1 MKFIRK
7 NGRIIPIG
15 EKQREKQITRQDYK
29 VGAATGILSG
39 LFWKRK
45 GFGTLL
51 GIGSFGHGTGTT
63 FARLKNHSSKK
74 TAAWEDVKASV
85 GKSAIELASFGVAA
99 VGVAKLSQLSKLK
112 RINKL

>member
-7 NGRIIPIG
+7 GGRIIPIG
-15 EKQREKQITRQDYK
+15 EKQKEKELTNSDYK
-29 VGAATGILSG
+29 VGAATGLLSG

-51 GIGSFGHGTGTT
+51 GIGSFGHGAGTT
-63 FARLKNHSSKK
+63 VSRFKNHSSKK

-85 GKSAIELASFGVAA
+85 VKTAISTAAFGIAA
-99 VGVAKLSQLSKLK
+99 VSAVKLSQLSKLK
-112 RINKL
+112 RIGKL